1 MKIKMSNKA
10 KKQFN
15 RLNEPELSRIAEA
28 IEKLKSEPPE
38 GDIIKL
44 TDEINKY
51 RMRTGD
57 YRIIYEKK
65 TNDII
70 LIQRIGRRG
79 QAYKE

>member
-1 MKIKMSNKA
+1 MSNKA

-28 IEKLKSEPPE
+28 IEKLKFEPPE

-65 TNDII
+65 TDDII